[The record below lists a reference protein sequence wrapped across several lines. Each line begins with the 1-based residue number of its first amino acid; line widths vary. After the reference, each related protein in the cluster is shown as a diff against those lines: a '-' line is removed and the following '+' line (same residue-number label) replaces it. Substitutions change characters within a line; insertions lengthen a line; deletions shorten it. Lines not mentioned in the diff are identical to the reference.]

1 MQKRSQID
9 KRELLARHVLFSKLM
24 PAEIDRILALSVER
38 HFDDGQTIF
47 QKGEEGAS
55 MMIVLEGRVLI
66 SVLSEDGKE
75 LTLNYIE
82 PGGILG
88 EIALID
94 DKARSANATA
104 IGACTLLCILRSE
117 FIPFLKQS
125 PDLAVQLLLV
135 LCEKLR
141 NTSDMMENVG
151 LLPIPARL
159 ARLVLKLARAEHEQ
173 LGPGLTIALNL
184 SQREMG
190 NLIGATRESVNKT
203 LSQWQAQGLIRL
215 QQPQLTLLKPKELGW
230 ISETTV

>member
-1 MQKRSQID
+1 MQTRAQID
-9 KRELLARHVLFSKLM
+9 KRELLARHVLFRTLT
-24 PAEIDRILALSVER
+24 PVEIDRILALSAER
-38 HFDDGQTIF
+38 HFDDGQIIF

-55 MMIVLEGRVLI
+55 MMIVLGGRVLI
-66 SVLSEDGKE
+66 SVLSEEGKE

-94 DKARSANATA
+94 GRPRSANATA
-104 IGACTLLCILRSE
+104 MGPCTLLCILRSE
-117 FIPFLKQS
+117 FIPFLKQNS
-125 PDLAVQLLLV
+125 DLAVQLLLV

-159 ARLVLKLARAEHEQ
+159 ARLVLKLARAEHEK
-173 LGPGLTIALNL
+173 LDPGLTIALNL

-215 QQPQLTLLKPKELGW
+215 QQPQLTLLKPRELGW
-230 ISETTV
+230 ISETIV